1 MTEVFAFY
9 MLLKGIM
16 NGAIFKFVTSVKVM
30 FLDKSWIAIFVGLV
44 IFTIATYMK
53 TKPDQDTPDEP
64 KLIKPH

>member
-30 FLDKSWIAIFVGLV
+30 VLDKSWIAIFVGLV

-64 KLIKPH
+64 K